1 MAVGPFSLTVE
12 GWRDINHSYALVN
25 QQQLLELA
33 AYPDIALYH
42 VDRPLPYANW
52 NATRNDSGLSQEA
65 RARLRGIPPPPK
77 QGTDV
82 VYRIDWPYRR
92 HGADAERLFVF
103 LTSEN
108 HRFDTQDFCDEPQP
122 GRRYRAEP
130 AYVTPSAW
138 SREGLLAC
146 GFPDAAVVPHGVD
159 PQLFRPATGEER
171 ARRRAALGIPADSF
185 VFLNVSAM
193 TYNKG
198 VDLVIV
204 AFCRLWQRHRGIRLV
219 LKDQS
224 NLFAQTAAG
233 LIGEL
238 APQLP
243 QLMTPE
249 ALAAIK
255 VVSSNLGLEELR
267 LLYASADAYV
277 SPYRAEG
284 FNLPPLE
291 AAACGLPVI
300 LTRGGATDDYF
311 DRSFALGVESAR
323 ITSDQLGVYL
333 EPRLDDLVDKMES
346 LLEGRAGVPAGAA
359 GRSFVSERFSWRAA
373 TRRLVDLLGG
383 GA

>member
-42 VDRPLPYANW
+42 VDRPLPYSNW

-65 RARLRGIPPPPK
+65 RARLRGIPPPPE

-108 HRFDTQDFCDEPQP
+108 HRFDPQDFGDEPQP

-171 ARRRAALGIPADSF
+171 ARQRAALGIPADSF

-243 QLMTPE
+243 QLMTSE

>member
-1 MAVGPFSLTVE
+1 VAIAPFSLTVE

-33 AYPDIALYH
+33 TYPGIALYH
-42 VDRPLPYANW
+42 VDRPLPYADW
-52 NATRNDSGLSQEA
+52 NATRNGAGLSDDA
-65 RARLRGIPPPPK
+65 RVRLRAIPPPPP

-108 HRFDTQDFCDEPQP
+108 HRFDPRDFCEDPHP
-122 GRRYRAEP
+122 GRRYRTEP
-130 AYVTPSAW
+130 LYVTPSSW
-138 SREGLLAC
+138 SRQGLLAC
-146 GFPDAAVVPHGVD
+146 GFPEAAVVPHGVD
-159 PQLFRPATGEER
+159 PRQFRPATLEER
-171 ARRRAALGIPADSF
+171 ARQRATLGVPADSF

-224 NLFAQTAAG
+224 NLYGVSAAG

-243 QLMTPE
+243 ELMTP
-249 ALAAIK
+249 AAIAAIK
-255 VVSSNLGLEELR
+255 VVSANLGLEELR
-267 LLYASADAYV
+267 LLYGSADAYV

-291 AAACGLPVI
+291 AAACGLPVV

-311 DRSFALGVESAR
+311 DRSFALGVESAK
-323 ITSDQLGVYL
+323 ITSDRLGVYL
-333 EPRLDDLVDKMES
+333 EPRLDDLVEKMES

-359 GRSFVSERFSWRAA
+359 GRSFVTERFSWRAA
-373 TRRLVDLLGG
+373 TRRLVELFA
-383 GA
+383 GAA

>member
-65 RARLRGIPPPPK
+65 RERLRGIPPPPK

-108 HRFDTQDFCDEPQP
+108 HRFDPQDFGDEPQP

-171 ARRRAALGIPADSF
+171 ARQRAALGIPADSF

-243 QLMTPE
+243 QLMTSE